1 MANGLKYSIPRQI
14 SESVGYFYDN
24 LDRLAAPD
32 YEPTQ
37 QDILYCRKTTKGIH
51 EFDMEIEGVPFKFV
65 DVGGQRTQRQRWFQV
80 TNTNQRPFGI
90 FDHFVSY

>member
-51 EFDMEIEGVPFKFV
+51 EFDMDIEGVPFKFV

-80 TNTNQRPFGI
+80 TIEHQG
-90 FDHFVSY
+90 